1 MLLIM
6 RRERPG
12 LEVRQALLALSL
24 LLVQTAKLWFQST
37 VSPLAVLVPPT
48 LILTEGL
55 GTSCGLFGW
64 RWRP

>member
-24 LLVQTAKLWFQST
+24 LLLAQTAKLWFQST
-37 VSPLAVLVPPT
+37 VSPLAVPR
-48 LILTEGL
+48 
-55 GTSCGLFGW
+55 S
-64 RWRP
+64 RRR